1 MHRLTALALRR
12 PGRVV
17 PILVLGALVGALG
30 AGRLRLEVGAG
41 AHLGSRHPAVQR
53 AERFIERF
61 GGGYPL
67 LVVWSCEGAAPCRS
81 VFDRGAIEMA
91 KRLDQRLA
99 AQPAFSRVR
108 SPATQPIFQADPG
121 RGFAVHRFADLLAR
135 SAGPAT
141 DRLWAGLARSA
152 SGDPLWRGVFVSD
165 DGRTG
170 ALLAELESA
179 RSEVQFAAVEA
190 VEEALRPEIARGFR
204 FHLAGPPIEWVVS
217 YRDIVRDAVVIGV
230 ASGLCIAVVLL
241 VLTGSGQATLAALL
255 PIGFSVLV
263 TLGVMGLLGW
273 PFDHLTNAAPTILL
287 VVGAASAIHLVAR
300 SQLHASRGCDLEAS
314 LLRASREVGRPCSF
328 AAATTAV
335 ALLSFASGSSRTL
348 TRFGVV
354 SALGV
359 AIVLLTTFW
368 ALPALWVLL
377 PQRAPGRS
385 GVAEGWSLLLGAL
398 ADFSI
403 RRRGLVL
410 VACGGLTLLC
420 AAGIP
425 RLDVEVDLYQLW
437 GARGR
442 VPRWLSF
449 ISDHLRPTDS
459 LELEVDLP
467 PGTDF
472 VEPGSDRVVERLVGR
487 LGSVHGL
494 GTARSILDPLAQIR
508 RFSRAG
514 ESGSPAAEPRPTT
527 GELLALLGLAD
538 PAALDPWVTLDLR
551 ALRISVEAQTLTKT
565 QRAGVLEEVRR
576 ILADELPEGWQAGV
590 TGPLPLYYAFAVQ
603 IQRTQMQSFA
613 TAAALVWLL
622 LVVFLRSPAL
632 GTLALLPNL
641 VPAVSL
647 FGMMG
652 HWGIDLDFG
661 SAMVAPIAIGIA
673 VDDTIHFLHAYHQ
686 ELGEGP
692 CREAAIRAAML
703 RVGRPMVTTSIALA
717 LGFMAMLTSAYQSVA
732 NIGLL
737 CALAVVGALVADLL
751 VLPALLALAGEARQ
765 AGCGGSGS
773 GTGRANHCDEHPAQG
788 RAVSISSRPE
798 DSEHGYFRDLGGG
811 CASPAR
817 RAAPR
822 RRARRA

>member
-12 PGRVV
+12 PGWVV
-17 PILVLGALVGALG
+17 LVLVLGALAGVLG

-41 AHLGSRHPAVQR
+41 AHLGARHPAVLR
-53 AERFIERF
+53 AEQFIERF

-67 LVVWSCEGAAPCRS
+67 LVVWSCERAAPCRS
-81 VFDRGAIEMA
+81 VFERSSIAMA
-91 KRLDQRLA
+91 ERLDRRLA
-99 AQPAFSRVR
+99 AHPAFTRVR

-121 RGFAVHRFADLLAR
+121 WGFAVHRFADLLTG

-141 DRLWAGLARSA
+141 DEAWEGLARSA
-152 SGDPLWRGVFVSD
+152 AGDPLWRGVFVSD

-190 VEEALRPEIARGFR
+190 VEDALRPEIARGFR

-217 YRDIVRDAVVIGV
+217 YRDIVRDAIVVGV
-230 ASGLCIAVVLL
+230 ASGVCIAVVLL
-241 VLTGSGQATLAALL
+241 VLTGSWQATLASLL

-263 TLGVMGLLGW
+263 TLGAMGFLGW
-273 PFDHLTNAAPTILL
+273 PVDHLTNAAPTILL
-287 VVGAASAIHLVAR
+287 VVGAASAIHLIAR
-300 SQLHASRGCDLEAS
+300 SQLHSSRGCDLEGS

-335 ALLSFASGSSRTL
+335 ALLSFASGDSQTL

-359 AIVLLTTFW
+359 AIVLLSTFS

-377 PQRAPGRS
+377 PQSAPRRS

-398 ADFSI
+398 ADFST

-410 VACGGLTLLC
+410 VAAGGITLVC

-437 GARGR
+437 GAQGR
-442 VPRWLSF
+442 VPRWLRF

-459 LELEVDLP
+459 LELEIDLP

-472 VEPGSDRVVERLVGR
+472 VEAGSDRVVERLVSR
-487 LGSVHGL
+487 LETVGGL
-494 GTARSILDPLAQIR
+494 GAARSILGPLAQIR
-508 RFSRAG
+508 RLTG
-514 ESGSPAAEPRPTT
+514 AAAPDAPVADPRSTT
-527 GELLALLGLAD
+527 GELLTLLGLAD
-538 PAALDPWVTLDLR
+538 PAALDPWITLDQR

-576 ILADELPEGWQAGV
+576 ILRDELPAGWRAAV

-603 IQRTQMQSFA
+603 IQRTQMRSFA

-622 LVVFLRSPAL
+622 LVVFLRSTAL
-632 GTLALLPNL
+632 GTLAVLPNL

-686 ELGEGP
+686 ELGERP
-692 CREAAIRAAML
+692 FRQEAIRAAML

-717 LGFMAMLTSAYQSVA
+717 LGFMTMLSSAYQSVA

-751 VLPALLALAGEARQ
+751 VLPALLAVAG
-765 AGCGGSGS
+765 
-773 GTGRANHCDEHPAQG
+773 
-788 RAVSISSRPE
+788 SRLRRVRGW
-798 DSEHGYFRDLGGG
+798 STRSAFRVLRSRG
-811 CASPAR
+811 
-817 RAAPR
+817 
-822 RRARRA
+822 